1 MTINWDAAAATFDE
15 EADHGLR
22 DTGVRDAW
30 AARLKRWLPGERAE
44 ILDVG
49 CGTGSLALL
58 AAGQGHRVT
67 AVDLSPG
74 WPSGRGP
81 NWPVRTPRCWW
92 ATRHC
97 RLSGSGP
104 STWCWPAMWSGC
116 CPTSRRRSSTGAH
129 CSTRAG
135 GWCWWRASGA
145 ASGSPCGQ
153 LMAALDPLT
162 ESVHHELLSADP
174 ALWGKEV
181 DDERYVL
188 VALA

>member
-1 MTINWDAAAATFDE
+1 MTINWDAAADTFDE

-30 AARLKRWLPGERAE
+30 AARLKRWLPGRRAAV
-44 ILDVG
+44 LDVG
-49 CGTGSLALL
+49 CGTGSLSLL
-58 AAGQGHRVT
+58 AAEQGHRVT

-74 WPSGRGP
+74 WPSRRAA

-92 ATRHC
+92 GTRRCH
-97 RLSGSGP
+97 LSARAP
-104 STWCWPAMWSGC
+104 STWCWPVMWCGC
-116 CPTSRRRSSTGAH
+116 CPISRRRSSTGAP
-129 CSTRAG
+129 CSTRAAALVLVEGVWG
-135 GWCWWRASGA
+135 GVGLSA
-145 ASGSPCGQ
+145 GQ

-162 ESVHHELLSADP
+162 ASVHHELLSADP

-188 VALA
+188 VALT